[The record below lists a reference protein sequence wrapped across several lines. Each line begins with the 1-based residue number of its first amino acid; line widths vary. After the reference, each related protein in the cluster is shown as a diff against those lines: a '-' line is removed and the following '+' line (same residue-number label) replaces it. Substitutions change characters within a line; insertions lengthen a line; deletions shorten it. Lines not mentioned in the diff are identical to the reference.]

1 MALNRPIRIATRGSP
16 LALAQARQVESDLRR
31 AFPAGRFELEV
42 IRTTGDALQALD
54 PADPARPPSD
64 KGLFTKELEE
74 ALLDG
79 RADLAVHSLKDLP
92 TELPGG
98 LVLAAVC
105 PRADVREVLLYR
117 DGRRVSAERNPVAEW
132 RPGAKERSG
141 FGHALGLADLPPAS
155 VVATGSAR
163 RAALVRAQRPDLSVV
178 PIRGNVG
185 TRLSRLLEDD
195 GIDAT
200 LLAAAGLCRLGYDLG
215 PKGALRLDHRL
226 APARRAVTE
235 PPPEGILG
243 TILEPEEFLP
253 AVGQGAVAL
262 EIRAGDG
269 EIAPLVAVLDH
280 VNTRQA
286 VLAERAFLRAMGGG
300 CGSPIAGHAR
310 VVGHLL
316 RLRVAVFRD
325 GSGRFGE
332 DQAPVREAEGLGR
345 RLAERMLGQAAHLI
359 PDAHG

>member
-1 MALNRPIRIATRGSP
+1 MPLNRILRIATRGSP
-16 LALAQARQVESDLRR
+16 LALAQSRQVQSHLQA
-31 AFPAGRFELEV
+31 AFPAERFELEV
-42 IRTTGDALQALD
+42 IRTTGDALQAFA
-54 PADPARPPSD
+54 PADPGEPSPS
-64 KGLFTKELEE
+64 KGLFTKELEV

-92 TELPGG
+92 TELPEG
-98 LVLAAVC
+98 LVLGAVC

-117 DGRRVSAERNPVAEW
+117 DGVRVAAERNPVAEW
-132 RPGAKERSG
+132 NPGRKERSG
-141 FGHALGLADLPPAS
+141 FGPGLTLDDLPEGA
-155 VVATGSAR
+155 VVATSSTR
-163 RAALVRAQRPDLSVV
+163 RSALVKALRPDLSVV

-185 TRLSRLLEDD
+185 TRLSKLLQED

-200 LLAAAGLCRLGYDLG
+200 LLAAAGLSRLGYDLS

-262 EIRAGDG
+262 EIRAGDA
-269 EIAPLVAVLDH
+269 EIDSLVSVMNH
-280 VNTRQA
+280 FNTRQA

-300 CGSPIAGHAR
+300 CQSPIAGHAR

-316 RLRVAVFRD
+316 HLRVAVFLEGG
-325 GSGRFGE
+325 GSGGIVGRFEE
-332 DQAPVREAEGLGR
+332 DKAPVRDAERLGI
-345 RLAERMLGQAAHLI
+345 RLAERILTDKARG
-359 PDAHG
+359 